1 MAKIGTALVAFTVIS
16 PHALVTSKTRS
27 SSSGIHRPTT
37 THWNVRQLARSLK
50 LARNVV
56 AVPCGQKLHIE
67 MHLNIETSKNQ
78 GVGNNTHFNITLSFG
93 NDIRSQR
100 HKVDDGDEVEV
111 NVRRLVP
118 IL

>member
-1 MAKIGTALVAFTVIS
+1 MM
-16 PHALVTSKTRS
+16 
-27 SSSGIHRPTT
+27 
-37 THWNVRQLARSLK
+37 
-50 LARNVV
+50 
-56 AVPCGQKLHIE
+56 PCGQKLHIE

-93 NDIRSQR
+93 NYIRSQR

>member
-1 MAKIGTALVAFTVIS
+1 MPEIWHSAKIFALGKSRVS
-16 PHALVTSKTRS
+16 RS
-27 SSSGIHRPTT
+27 
-37 THWNVRQLARSLK
+37 
-50 LARNVV
+50 
-56 AVPCGQKLHIE
+56 E
-67 MHLNIETSKNQ
+67 